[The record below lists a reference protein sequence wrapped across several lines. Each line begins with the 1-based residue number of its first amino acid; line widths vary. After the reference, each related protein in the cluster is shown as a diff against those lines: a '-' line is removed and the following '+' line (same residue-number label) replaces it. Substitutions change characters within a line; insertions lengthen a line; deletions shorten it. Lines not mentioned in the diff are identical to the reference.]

1 LTSKYI
7 YWFKQL
13 NKDSIEIAGGKGANL
28 GEMANA
34 GFPVPPGFVI
44 SADAYWDFIVSTDL
58 KDDVSELL
66 DGLDVNDSN
75 KLQDVANQI
84 QKMIINQKMPL
95 ELKREIVKAYLE
107 MKGSAPELNVPDS
120 KKPGILKMSRE
131 NPFVAVRSSA
141 TAEDLP
147 DASFAGQQATYLN
160 IKGDEALIKAVQA
173 CWASLFTSRAIFYRQ
188 SNNYPHMKVKIAVV
202 VQRMVDAEKA
212 GVVFSSHPSTG
223 APEIIIEAGWGLGE
237 TIVAGEVN
245 PDRYVV
251 DKETLEIRFR
261 EVKKQTKMKIK
272 DPLTGRT
279 IETEVPEK
287 KKEAQVLSDEE
298 ISGLSKVVKKIDEHY
313 KKPQDI
319 EWAIE
324 RGNIFIVQ
332 SRPITTIKKE
342 TVEEREASSKP
353 QGEHILEGLAAS
365 PGVGSGIVKIV
376 KDKSELEKVQQGDV
390 LVTMM
395 TDPDMVPAMKRAAA
409 IVTDEGGMTCHAA
422 IVSREMGIP
431 AVVGTEKATQLLKD
445 GDEITVDADS
455 GLVYR
460 GLTKVEKKKDEEEIA
475 FHYEAP
481 VTATRI
487 YMNLGVPDKIDEY
500 KNLPFDGIGLM
511 REEFIVA
518 TDIGDH
524 PNALVER
531 GEESKFIDKIAEGVA
546 KVASSVSPRPVI
558 LRFSD
563 FKTNE
568 YKDLRGGE
576 KYEPK
581 EDNPMIGWRGCSR
594 YISPDFEKA
603 FRMECKAV
611 KKVRSERNLLNVWVM
626 LPFVRNT
633 WEVKKILEIMKEEGL
648 ERNKNFK
655 VLLMA
660 EVPSVI
666 FLADEFSRLCDGFS
680 IGSNDLTQLILGVDR
695 DSSKLGKMGYF
706 DERNLAVKRAIEYLV
721 KKAHENGVSVS
732 ICGQA
737 PSVFPEFAE
746 FLVDIGIDSISVNPD
761 VVVKTRSIVAS
772 FERKMLLEKVRNIEQ
787 EVGGVPKIARYVE
800 AYTAEDKQTE
810 EKPAEIF
817 EEKPSEEKEESD
829 DLEYFDFSE
838 LNDI

>member
-1 LTSKYI
+1 ML
-7 YWFKQL
+7 
-13 NKDSIEIAGGKGANL
+13 
-28 GEMANA
+28 
-34 GFPVPPGFVI
+34 GFVVH
-44 SADAYWDFIVSTDL
+44 FQ
-58 KDDVSELL
+58 
-66 DGLDVNDSN
+66 G
-75 KLQDVANQI
+75 
-84 QKMIINQKMPL
+84 
-95 ELKREIVKAYLE
+95 
-107 MKGSAPELNVPDS
+107 
-120 KKPGILKMSRE
+120 
-131 NPFVAVRSSA
+131 
-141 TAEDLP
+141 
-147 DASFAGQQATYLN
+147 
-160 IKGDEALIKAVQA
+160 
-173 CWASLFTSRAIFYRQ
+173 
-188 SNNYPHMKVKIAVV
+188 NYPHMKVKIAVV